1 MKNNFSLPFALR
13 NLSLRS
19 KLLMSILVITGLSIL
34 ISGYFFYSRTRQAQD
49 FLQSELQK
57 TVKAQSSRQ
66 MSSTILAEAQK
77 FDQFLGN
84 VTAILVRLSA
94 YQSSLYAQKT
104 VLADGR
110 YWNASEKL
118 ILFPD
123 GQTGNSKNDA
133 ASVFIPNTITV
144 TDAMRDELN
153 LNIYLDFTAP
163 AILKSTS
170 DIVALYFISE
180 QGFTIYYPNIEL
192 AKVAPP
198 GFDPRTQPYYQA
210 ALPKNNPDRKP
221 VWGEPY
227 QDTAGAGLIVTG
239 SIPVYDE
246 RGNFKG
252 VLGVDVKLTT
262 ITQAVEKIEAGKTG
276 FAFLIDR
283 YAHPIAMPQA
293 GYALLNMRPEVI
305 VPGETAKETLFG
317 KVSGGFSNLLLDM
330 TNGRTG
336 TNTLSIEDTS
346 YYIAYTSLPA
356 TGYSLGLL
364 VPTAELDEPFLLAQ
378 ERIAAE
384 TQATLQFSLLVAL
397 GIFLVSA
404 VASLVLGQSISG
416 PLTRLTNAARQI
428 QGGNY
433 RTRAA
438 VETTDEIGTLA
449 NVFNNMTSQIQQSFV
464 ELEQRV
470 AERTKALQ
478 TSLEVSR
485 RLSAATNPRQL
496 ALDVVEQVQAAFG
509 YYHAHIYFF
518 DEQNENLVMAGGTGQ
533 AGAAMLAS
541 GHSIPRGRGLVG
553 RAAETNQPVLVED
566 VTQSIGWLPNPLLPD
581 TKSEAAVPI
590 AVGSQVL
597 GVLDVQQNIVNG
609 LGENDI
615 ILLQSLASQV
625 AISLQNA
632 RAYEQS
638 RAQAELESLVNV
650 IGQRIQRTSSVEEA
664 LQTAAREL
672 GMALGANRVRA
683 RIGIEPSPAEEARR
697 N

>member
-1 MKNNFSLPFALR
+1 MKNNFSLLFALR

-19 KLLMSILVITGLSIL
+19 KLLMSILVITGLSIFV
-34 ISGYFFYSRTRQAQD
+34 SGYFFYSRTRQAQN
-49 FLQSELQK
+49 FLQNELQK

-66 MSSTILAEAQK
+66 VSNTILAETQK

-84 VTAILVRLSA
+84 ITAILARLSI

-104 VLADGR
+104 ILADGR
-110 YWNASEKL
+110 YWNAGEKL

-123 GQTGNSKNDA
+123 GQTGNPKSDT
-133 ASVFIPNTITV
+133 ASVFIPNTIPV
-144 TDAMRDELN
+144 TDAMRDEIN

-170 DIVALYFISE
+170 DIAALYFVSE

-210 ALPKNNPDRKP
+210 SLPKNNPDKKP

-227 QDTAGAGLIVTG
+227 QDTAGTGLIVTG

-246 RGNFKG
+246 RGHFKG
-252 VLGVDVKLTT
+252 VLGIDVKLTT
-262 ITQAVEKIEAGKTG
+262 ITQAVEKIQIGKTG

-293 GYALLNMRPEVI
+293 GYALLNIRPEVI
-305 VPGETAKETLFG
+305 VPGETAKETLFDKLPG
-317 KVSGGFSNLLLDM
+317 NFSNLLLDM
-330 TNGRTG
+330 TNGRTD
-336 TNTLSIEDTS
+336 TTTLSIEDTS
-346 YYIAYTSLPA
+346 YYIAYAPLLT
-356 TGYSLGLL
+356 TGYSLGLI

-397 GIFLVSA
+397 GVFLVST

-416 PLTRLTNAARQI
+416 PLIRLIEAARQI

-433 RTRAA
+433 KARAT
-438 VETTDEIGTLA
+438 VETTDEISTLG
-449 NVFNNMTSQIQQSFV
+449 NLFNNMTSQIQQSFV
-464 ELEQRV
+464 DLEQQV
-470 AERTKALQ
+470 SNRTKALQ
-478 TSLEVSR
+478 ASLEVSR
-485 RLSAATNPRQL
+485 RLSAATSPRQL
-496 ALDVVEQVQAAFG
+496 AVEVVEQVQAAFG

-518 DEQNENLVMAGGTGQ
+518 DEQNENLVMAAGTGQ
-533 AGAAMLAS
+533 AGAAMLAA
-541 GHSIPRGRGLVG
+541 GHSIPKGRGLVG
-553 RAAETNQPVLVED
+553 RAAETNEAVLVED
-566 VTQSIGWLPNPLLPD
+566 VTRSIGWLPNPLLPD

-615 ILLQSLASQV
+615 VLLQSLANQV
-625 AISLQNA
+625 AISLQNV
-632 RAYEQS
+632 RAYE
-638 RAQAELESLVNV
+638 RAATQAEMEATINYLS
-650 IGQRIQRTSSVEEA
+650 QRIQRAGTVEETLQIA
-664 LQTAAREL
+664 LQEVSQV
-672 GMALGANRVRA
+672 LGAKRA
-683 RIGIEPSPAEEARR
+683 LVILSAQDENPAQA
-697 N
+697 

>member
-1 MKNNFSLPFALR
+1 MKNNVSLPFALR

-19 KLLMSILVITGLSIL
+19 KLLMSILLITGLSIL
-34 ISGYFFYSRTRQAQD
+34 VSGYFFYSRTRQSQD
-49 FLQSELQK
+49 FLQGELQK
-57 TVKAQSSRQ
+57 TVKEQSIRQ
-66 MSSTILAEAQK
+66 MNSTIQAEAQK

-84 VTAILVRLSA
+84 ITAILVRLST
-94 YQSSLYAQKT
+94 YQTSLYAQKPI
-104 VLADGR
+104 LSDGR

-118 ILFPD
+118 FQLPD
-123 GQTGNSKNDA
+123 GQTGNSKTDM

-144 TDAMRDELN
+144 NDAMKEEMN
-153 LNIYLDFTAP
+153 LTMYLDFTAP
-163 AILKSTS
+163 AILKSTPN
-170 DIVALYFISE
+170 IVALYFISK

-192 AKVAPP
+192 AKVAPA

-210 ALPKNNPDRKP
+210 SLPENNPDKKP

-252 VLGVDVKLTT
+252 VLGVDVQLTT
-262 ITQAVEKIEAGKTG
+262 ITQAVEKIQIGKTG
-276 FAFLIDR
+276 FAFLVDS

-293 GYALLNMRPEVI
+293 GYALLNIPPEVLA
-305 VPGETAKETLFG
+305 PGETAKETLFG
-317 KVSGGFSNLLLDM
+317 KVPGDFSNLLLDM

-336 TNTLSIEDTS
+336 TATLTIKETP
-346 YYIAYTSLPA
+346 YYIAYTPLPA
-356 TGYSLGLL
+356 TGYSLGVL
-364 VPTAELDEPFLLAQ
+364 VPAAELDEPFLLAQ
-378 ERIAAE
+378 ERIADE

-404 VASLVLGQSISG
+404 VASLILGQSISG
-416 PLTRLTNAARQI
+416 PLLRLTDVARQI

-433 RTRAA
+433 RVRAA

-449 NVFNNMTSQIQQSFV
+449 TVFNNMTSQVQQSFV

-485 RLSAATNPRQL
+485 RLSAATSPRQL
-496 ALDVVEQVQAAFG
+496 AADVVEQVQAAFG

-518 DEQNENLVMAGGTGQ
+518 DEQRENLVMAGGTGQ

-541 GHSIPRGRGLVG
+541 GHRIPRGRGLVG
-553 RAAETNQPVLVED
+553 RAAETNQPVLVSD
-566 VTQSIGWLPNPLLPD
+566 VSQAIGWLPNPLLPD

-590 AVGSQVL
+590 SIGSQVL
-597 GVLDVQQNIVNG
+597 GVLDVQQNIVDG
-609 LGENDI
+609 LGENDVT
-615 ILLQSLASQV
+615 LLQSLASQV

-638 RAQAELESLVNV
+638 RAQAEMESLVNL
-650 IGQRIQRTSSVEEA
+650 IGQRIQRAASVDEV

-672 GMALGANRVRA
+672 GTALGAARVRA
-683 RIGIEPSPAEEARR
+683 RIGGPADEARQ